1 MYGTQLED
9 RDTESADM
17 YMYRLAEKK
26 SIQIGKVTRLLKENA
41 IDCLLNKNLQDFTE
55 KKMKKKVKMILSS
68 GKEINFSL
76 GDKNNSIICDFM
88 NCDYKCKPQDNMP
101 TDINIS
107 TYNENFIIMNIDKIL
122 QRIRLLFKEKYV
134 YEKKELI
141 KSINAVKS
149 YPIDQIMTGL
159 DYLINNAS
167 RFYPTKLTDVSEK
180 TWNDTINTN
189 IKTPLFLAKYF
200 YRELKKR
207 KGVIINIIDI
217 HVEPPLKDH
226 IVYNIS
232 KAGLLAL
239 TRSLAK
245 DLAPHIRVNG
255 VSPGAIMWP
264 EIDSSSKKKKDIISK
279 IPMKSTGEPLDIAK
293 AVYFFLSQA
302 PYITGQNINIDGGR
316 RLNM

>member
-1 MYGTQLED
+1 MNKVALITGGARRIGAETALYLH
-9 RDTESADM
+9 SKDM
-17 YMYRLAEKK
+17 NIVITYSNSSREAREIKNMLN
-26 SIQIGKVTRLLKENA
+26 SIRRSSCEIY
-41 IDCLLNKNLQDFTE
+41 
-55 KKMKKKVKMILSS
+55 KVKFDNKINYSIVSREIL
-68 GKEINFSL
+68 
-76 GDKNNSIICDFM
+76 
-88 NCDYKCKPQDNMP
+88 
-101 TDINIS
+101 
-107 TYNENFIIMNIDKIL
+107 
-122 QRIRLLFKEKYV
+122 
-134 YEKKELI
+134 KKF
-141 KSINAVKS
+141 
-149 YPIDQIMTGL
+149 GRL

-167 RFYPTKLTDVSEK
+167 RFYPTKLRDVSEK
-180 TWNDTINTN
+180 IWNDTINTN

-200 YRELKKR
+200 YDELKKR

-226 IVYNIS
+226 VVYNIS

-264 EIDSSSKKKKDIISK
+264 ESDSSSKKKKDIISK

-293 AVYFFLSQA
+293 AVYFLLTQA
-302 PYITGQNINIDGGR
+302 PYITGQNINVDGGR